1 MTAIGLVLIIFSL
14 WFIWVTDN
22 NTSGAT
28 IASQSNTGGNM
39 YLKELIETLESH
51 PNHDTVLTYDKE
63 SGRFETLNTVYVP
76 MK

>member
-1 MTAIGLVLIIFSL
+1 
-14 WFIWVTDN
+14 
-22 NTSGAT
+22 
-28 IASQSNTGGNM
+28 M

-63 SGRFETLNTVYVP
+63 SGSFETLNTIYVP